1 MNIDMNLNNV
11 FFSSLFLGSKDQS
24 PSVASF
30 EELQG
35 VIDFLS
41 GSSSSSLAINEKGE
55 KKKLHIKAHKRNNST
70 TSLQIDSKTKSKVVP
85 EGKLKL
91 CHKKSASFSGNSAAD
106 KKETSESDKDQD
118 IEKLKRMSAELDNGI
133 KTDNIENNTVNK
145 DNKEASNQEELKAIE
160 KDDESSSSN
169 EESIPFI
176 ERTPGDGMD
185 NKQEKTV
192 STVNIKKHIIDNKE
206 EESAT
211 NNDLK
216 NVTND
221 EKETKDIL
229 KEDLRRNSSPELT
242 EQLKKSD
249 TKINEKSQPINIQVN
264 SLDSTVKGSGILS
277 KETNTKNAEVI
288 NVPSPKP
295 RLSKLDPGNV
305 EGSKMFQQNKVF
317 PVKMVFCFLF
327 SSFIKFLSFSFIFCI
342 PTKKDVF
349 KVTSHCNRIGTI
361 KFTMEALMSKAF
373 YRVFSETN
381 RK

>member
-1 MNIDMNLNNV
+1 MC
-11 FFSSLFLGSKDQS
+11 FSSLLGSKNQS

-55 KKKLHIKAHKRNNST
+55 KKKPYVKAHKRNNST

-133 KTDNIENNTVNK
+133 KTDNIDNNTVNK
-145 DNKEASNQEELKAIE
+145 DNKETDHQEEQKAIE

-169 EESIPFI
+169 EESVPFI

-192 STVNIKKHIIDNKE
+192 STVNIKKHLIDSKD
-206 EESAT
+206 EESAI
-211 NNDLK
+211 NNDSE
-216 NVTND
+216 NVVIHD

-229 KEDLRRNSSPELT
+229 KEDLRRNSSPELA

-249 TKINEKSQPINIQVN
+249 TKINEKSQPINIHVN
-264 SLDSTVKGSGILS
+264 SLDTTVKGSGILS
-277 KETNTKNAEVI
+277 KEPNTKNAEVV
-288 NVPSPKP
+288 NTPSPKP
-295 RLSKLDPGNV
+295 RLSKLDSGKV
-305 EGSKMFQQNKVF
+305 ESAKMFQQNKVL
-317 PVKMVFCFLF
+317 PVKMVFLLLL
-327 SSFIKFLSFSFIFCI
+327 SFIKFLSLGFIFCI
-342 PTKKDVF
+342 LMKK
-349 KVTSHCNRIGTI
+349 KRIQ
-361 KFTMEALMSKAF
+361 S
-373 YRVFSETN
+373 N
-381 RK
+381 N